1 MRYPICAKYYESYNR
16 YLRVSSGL
24 SRLQVLLYRCIK
36 MCSHLTVG
44 VEGLVIEHT
53 SYCFVRV
60 FRAWLLQSRWIIG
73 VHWTMCIPVKPNQL
87 QWTYYRSKGG
97 AVVRA
102 LDFHQSGPISNTG
115 VDATILW
122 GISLLLGLF
131 GEVFP
136 RVLWFPF
143 SSKTNIF
150 KFQFDQESGRRR
162 VPKWMWYL

>member
-16 YLRVSSGL
+16 YLRVSFGL

-53 SYCFVRV
+53 SHCFVRV

-97 AVVRA
+97 AAVIGSTPQKVRKIFNGF
-102 LDFHQSGPISNTG
+102 LPS
-115 VDATILW
+115 
-122 GISLLLGLF
+122 
-131 GEVFP
+131 
-136 RVLWFPF
+136 F
-143 SSKTNIF
+143 SSSKRFHSWWSYKEPLKLFSFYTLVEDTSMPMLIP
-150 KFQFDQESGRRR
+150 E
-162 VPKWMWYL
+162 

>member
-53 SYCFVRV
+53 SHCFVRV

-97 AVVRA
+97 AAVRA

-122 GISLLLGLF
+122 GMSLLLALF
-131 GEVFP
+131 LLRRG
-136 RVLWFPF
+136 F
-143 SSKTNIF
+143 SPGALISLFLKNQH
-150 KFQFDQESGRRR
+150 FQISIRPGIR
-162 VPKWMWYL
+162 